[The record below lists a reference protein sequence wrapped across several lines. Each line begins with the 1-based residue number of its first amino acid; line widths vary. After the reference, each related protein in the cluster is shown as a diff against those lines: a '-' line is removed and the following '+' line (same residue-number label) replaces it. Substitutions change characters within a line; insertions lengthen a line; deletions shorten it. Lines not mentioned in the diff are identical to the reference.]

1 MKTNLLRKGLGLV
14 MALMVCASMTAINW
28 DSIEWLG
35 DGAGG
40 GVYSNKYKVAAAFGQ
55 TVVNIQHPGFAAEDG
70 IYTNFPAGIASCDLP
85 DGKYVIEGAGM
96 VLYLSAFTQ
105 KETAV
110 KVVAGGVD
118 YDFTVFFADGQG
130 ETGGDEP
137 GDDPGDEPGD
147 DPGDLT
153 PATYHGVQSVE
164 VNGTQVAFNWS
175 ITRNAN
181 ATLTFDI
188 TWEADIVGAV
198 PQICLE
204 GSFITMPAA
213 DKHAQLTTTATYED
227 GATLNDTFFYVAYA
241 GGAARV
247 DITGYT
253 VGASNEDPSNPGSS
267 VESVTA
273 AQKAQKMI
281 VNGQV
286 VIIKDGVRYNL
297 LGAVAE

>member
-137 GDDPGDEPGD
+137 GDDPGDN
-147 DPGDLT
+147 PGDLT

-164 VNGTQVAFNWS
+164 VNGAQVVFNWS
-175 ITRNAN
+175 ITRNAD
-181 ATLTFDI
+181 ATLTFVI
-188 TWEADIVGAV
+188 SWEADIEGAV
-198 PQICLE
+198 PQICLN
-204 GSFITMPAA
+204 GTFFNMPAA
-213 DKHAQLTTTATYED
+213 NKLAQMTTTNTYED

-253 VGASNEDPSNPGSS
+253 VGASNDDPGNTGSG
-267 VESVTA
+267 VENVQTA
-273 AQKAQKMI
+273 SKAQKVI

>member
-28 DSIEWLG
+28 DSIEWLD

-137 GDDPGDEPGD
+137 GDDPGDN
-147 DPGDLT
+147 PGDLT

-164 VNGTQVAFNWS
+164 VNGAQVVFNWS
-175 ITRNAN
+175 ITRNAD
-181 ATLTFDI
+181 ATLTFVI
-188 TWEADIVGAV
+188 SWEADIEGAV
-198 PQICLE
+198 PQICLN
-204 GSFITMPAA
+204 GTFFNMPAA
-213 DKHAQLTTTATYED
+213 NKLAQMTTTNTYED

-253 VGASNEDPSNPGSS
+253 VGASNDDPGNTGSG
-267 VESVTA
+267 VENVQTA
-273 AQKAQKMI
+273 SKAQKVI

>member
-1 MKTNLLRKGLGLV
+1 MKTNVVKGLALV
-14 MALMVCASMTAINW
+14 MALMMCTSMMAINW
-28 DSIEWLG
+28 DSYEWLG

-40 GVYSNKYKVAAAFGQ
+40 GAYANKYKVAAAFGQ

-118 YDFTVFFADGQG
+118 YDFTVFYADGEG
-130 ETGGDEP
+130 EISGDEP

-147 DPGDLT
+147 NPGDLT

-164 VNGTQVAFNWS
+164 VKGAQVVFNWS
-175 ITRNAN
+175 ITRNAD
-181 ATLTFDI
+181 ATLTFVI
-188 TWEADIVGAV
+188 SWEADMEGAV
-198 PQICLE
+198 PQICLN
-204 GSFITMPAA
+204 GTFFNMPAA
-213 DKHAQLTTTATYED
+213 NKLAQMTTTNTYED

-253 VGASNEDPSNPGSS
+253 VGASNDDPGNTGAG
-267 VESVTA
+267 VENVQTA
-273 AQKAQKMI
+273 TKAQKMV

-286 VIIKDGVRYNL
+286 LIVKDGVRYNL
-297 LGAVAE
+297 LGAEVK